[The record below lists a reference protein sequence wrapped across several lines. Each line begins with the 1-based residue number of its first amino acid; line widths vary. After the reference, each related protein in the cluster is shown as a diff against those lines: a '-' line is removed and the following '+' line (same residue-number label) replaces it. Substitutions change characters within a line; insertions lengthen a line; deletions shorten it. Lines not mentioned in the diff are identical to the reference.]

1 MVRGCNGDA
10 IAVAG
15 DPSEIAVISRGLCA
29 FTTKVTNA
37 TAAGYAAAIVMN
49 DAARCEASVSMLVV
63 GTIPAFFV
71 PRPSGLE
78 ILGRTQDGGCDDST
92 LTEGDT
98 GQVATAGAVF
108 DGWGYFHVINND
120 PAGVTVPGTLTT
132 KAGSTTV
139 GYLGHIGYYAPEEAA
154 YPTKAFGFGD
164 LTMHNVEVDPLNRN
178 QSYVSWYSAGMRALE
193 YRPGHFRSNANGE
206 GSYSWNVHEVG
217 RWIDPQG
224 SNFWGVTVTN
234 IGGQQYILA
243 SDRNTGLHIF
253 TWECEGRQS
262 GNNALYCDPT
272 FNQP

>member
-154 YPTKAFGFGD
+154 DPTKAFGFGD

-193 YRPGHFRSNANGE
+193 YRPGHFHSNANGE